1 MGIHHPPGRLPAYRL
16 RAHHQLLTQKE
27 GLVRRSQ
34 PSLLCHI
41 FTIFGDDLKR
51 IVSLM
56 KTIWAKVCSPILML
70 VALVSLIGCGDSRLT
85 EVEQLME
92 TDVKAADSILSA
104 MPMPTS
110 RRDRA
115 WYAVLKTQADYKQ
128 YKPITSDSLILT
140 ATDYY
145 SAHRK
150 SYRSAM
156 AWYTQGC
163 VYKEMKDN
171 VAATESYLIAID
183 LFPDTLIRY
192 YVLTEMSLA
201 KCYLDKYMYDESL
214 SLYNCCR
221 NSAIRDA
228 DSTVLSYVDYQIA
241 LIKLYTQQFQGL
253 DQAFLELNQD
263 EKLSRF
269 YREECLIQLAKY
281 HICYTCE
288 LDSALFYLHSFMNGT
303 KTPQG
308 LAYRLKGD
316 IYYQRGD
323 VDSAYAYYLK
333 SINEKCDIVTMCG
346 SYKGLTE
353 ISLLSGNHTDAY
365 TYGKLYTESLDS
377 IRVLSNANEISS
389 LIIDYNTK
397 INSLKRRDFRT
408 KTIIIFI
415 SSILLIILLSYG
427 VSINHLNSINQ
438 SYISF
443 CDNVWSTINSP
454 LKENSTESDLLS
466 YCKSRYMSSPSHY
479 ILFHDRETGICH
491 LDKSAKSAILH
502 DINIAF
508 SDVIVDL
515 INRDSS
521 INNRDIQTCLLHYLG
536 VDKRLLCE
544 ILNITDDN
552 YRKIKSRMKYKLEDS
567 YGLYFK

>member
-1 MGIHHPPGRLPAYRL
+1 M
-16 RAHHQLLTQKE
+16 KE
-27 GLVRRSQ
+27 QSRQFKKTLS
-34 PSLLCHI
+34 SLI
-41 FTIFGDDLKR
+41 
-51 IVSLM
+51 
-56 KTIWAKVCSPILML
+56 L
-70 VALVSLIGCGDSRLT
+70 VAIGWIIIGCTDERLSQA
-85 EVEQLME
+85 EMLME
-92 TDVKAADSILSA
+92 TDSKAADSILIN
-104 MPMPTS
+104 MPIPT
-110 RRDRA
+110 RQRDRA

-163 VYKEMKDN
+163 VYKEMKDD
-171 VAATESYLIAID
+171 VAATESYLRAID

-201 KCYLDKYMYDESL
+201 KCYLNKYMYDESL

-427 VSINHLNSINQ
+427 VSINHQNSINQ

>member
-1 MGIHHPPGRLPAYRL
+1 MQRRLL
-16 RAHHQLLTQKE
+16 HKLF
-27 GLVRRSQ
+27 
-34 PSLLCHI
+34 SLLSGL
-41 FTIFGDDLKR
+41 F
-51 IVSLM
+51 
-56 KTIWAKVCSPILML
+56 ILT
-70 VALVSLIGCGDSRLT
+70 SLIQTSCKGSRTNLSHA
-85 EVEQLME
+85 ESLLE
-92 TDVKAADSILSA
+92 TNPAAADSILCS
-104 MPMPTS
+104 MPEPQS

-156 AWYTQGC
+156 AWYSQGC
-163 VYKEMKDN
+163 VYLEMN
-171 VAATESYLIAID
+171 NSVAATESYLKAID

-192 YVLTEMSLA
+192 YVLTEKCLA
-201 KCYLDKYMYDESL
+201 ECYLDKYMYDESL
-214 SLYNCCR
+214 SLYYCCR
-221 NSAIRDA
+221 NNAIRDS
-228 DSTVLSYVDYQIA
+228 DSTLLSYVDYQIA
-241 LIKLYTQQFQGL
+241 LIKMFKQQFQGL
-253 DQAFLELNQD
+253 DTAFFRLYHDKN
-263 EKLSRF
+263 LSDF
-269 YREECLIQLAKY
+269 YRGECLLELAKY
-281 HICYTCE
+281 HIWHSCKY
-288 LDSALFYLHSFMNGT
+288 DSALFYLD
-303 KTPQG
+303 KYRDYVKKPLQG
-308 LAYRLKGD
+308 IYYNLTGNVYSRMDNIEEAYSCYLSSTEKISD
-316 IYYQRGD
+316 IYTLTD
-323 VDSAYAYYLK
+323 
-333 SINEKCDIVTMCG
+333 
-346 SYKGLTE
+346 SYKNLSLICLTY
-353 ISLLSGNHTDAY
+353 GNSKEAFE
-365 TYGKLYTESLDS
+365 YGKLYAQGLDS
-377 IRVLSNANEISS
+377 IRILNNANDVA
-389 LIIDYNTK
+389 IIRIAYNADK
-397 INSLKRRDFRT
+397 ELLKRKEYRKRAA
-408 KTIIIFI
+408 IMCIAV
-415 SSILLIILLSYG
+415 LLIILLLLYG
-427 VSINHLNSINQ
+427 LYFNHLNSINQ